1 MYVCFRIKLKRTTDR
16 DLNPNDLLNTELST
30 VVAEHMVGDILR
42 QCDVST
48 EKQVLDLEMRKANAK
63 LEHARS
69 QNTVLALTLNETKAY
84 CDRLGFTKL
93 GKF

>member
-1 MYVCFRIKLKRTTDR
+1 MKRTTDR
-16 DLNPNDLLNTELST
+16 DVSPNDLLNSELST

-42 QCDVST
+42 QCDDSA

-84 CDRLGFTKL
+84 CDRY
-93 GKF
+93 